1 MNLRGRGRGCYRRSR
16 LVLARL
22 CRRCKVRRT
31 HRLRL
36 RGISDRLTR
45 RRWFRFGF
53 MFRPREAG

>member
-1 MNLRGRGRGCYRRSR
+1 M
-16 LVLARL
+16 LARL

-53 MFRPREAG
+53 MFRPRETGQCRLHVPSLGHR